1 MTRQLWARGIWGVA
15 VAVACS
21 AAAIGAQLTQPAQQN
36 QGAQNSVGQ
45 GGQNGQPN
53 QNGQAAQQNWK
64 GAHNP
69 AMAGAGRT
77 DLDHYLVKVL
87 VKANQDEIE
96 MGKLAQQRSQNAE
109 VKQLATQMVQDH
121 TRFLSQLESLK
132 KGEAGANPQAGT
144 QPQTQRSTAFRGN
157 IPGESAN
164 SVNQQ
169 QAQPLRNPQVAQ
181 QPGGNNAQPRIG
193 GKRMHRGEQFAG
205 MGGDHGTAGQF
216 AKIMEEVDRNMQQS
230 LVRDLSSKPGAQFDR
245 CFLTSQLFSHMWVAE
260 ALKTFERDATPQ
272 LKPVLQEGVQAT
284 EQHLTHIKMLLAKAE
299 NEPAAAAPGAR
310 NFQPRGARINK

>member
-1 MTRQLWARGIWGVA
+1 MTKQLWARGVWGVA

-21 AAAIGAQLTQPAQQN
+21 AAAIGAQQTPPGRQIRGPQT
-36 QGAQNSVGQ
+36 SVGQ
-45 GGQNGQPN
+45 QGQNGQPN
-53 QNGQAAQQNWK
+53 QNGQATQQNWK
-64 GAHNP
+64 GAQNP

-121 TRFLSQLESLK
+121 TRFLSRLESLK
-132 KGEAGANPQAGT
+132 KGEAVANPQAAT

-157 IPGESAN
+157 ISGESAN
-164 SVNQQ
+164 GPNQQ
-169 QAQPLRNPQVAQ
+169 QAQPVPNSQVAQ
-181 QPGGNNAQPRIG
+181 QPGANNAQLRFG
-193 GKRMHRGEQFAG
+193 GKRMHRGEQFG

-230 LVRDLSSKPGAQFDR
+230 LVRDLSSKQGAQFNR

-272 LKPVLQEGVQAT
+272 LKPVLQEGIQAT
-284 EQHLTHIKMLLAKAE
+284 EQHLTHIKSLLAKAE

-310 NFQPRGARINK
+310 IFQPRGARINK